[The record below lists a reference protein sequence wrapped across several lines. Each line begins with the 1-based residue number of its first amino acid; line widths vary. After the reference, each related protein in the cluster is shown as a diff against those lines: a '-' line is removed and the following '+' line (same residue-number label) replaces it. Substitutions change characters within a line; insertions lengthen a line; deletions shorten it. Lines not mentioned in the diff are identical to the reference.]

1 MCGSCL
7 KNPKLPESFQAK
19 PFYRKG
25 KGGAWLNCCTLFG
38 VRSFALEV
46 SSWSGNDIPINLHQ
60 TNVILCSDKKGQ
72 VPKTQLSPSEVWILT
87 DEADLSWWLPRGQVP
102 RPYPAV
108 IAEGARGPG
117 PNWPS
122 GSLGHPKGGG
132 EGARSHRLHPMQTAT
147 AVWSQRQGWRRGSPL
162 FQGLGLASGW
172 S

>member
-1 MCGSCL
+1 MLL
-7 KNPKLPESFQAK
+7 KRWQPTQNIFKTFCSPKEK
-19 PFYRKG
+19 KKKR
-25 KGGAWLNCCTLFG
+25 N
-38 VRSFALEV
+38 RNILEDRL
-46 SSWSGNDIPINLHQ
+46 GLDQ

-87 DEADLSWWLPRGQVP
+87 DEADLSWWLPQGQVP